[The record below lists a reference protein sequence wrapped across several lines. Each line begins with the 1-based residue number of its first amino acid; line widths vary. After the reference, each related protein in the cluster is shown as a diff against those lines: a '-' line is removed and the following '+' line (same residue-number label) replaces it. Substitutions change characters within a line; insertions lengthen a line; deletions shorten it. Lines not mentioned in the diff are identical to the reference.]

1 MAYEQRKLLE
11 QLMGRDALVKLPR
24 DYDVRRVQSIDP
36 SVLASPK
43 VCKSFLVGKCPYDL
57 FQGTK
62 EDRGKCPK
70 IHQEKLKILYET
82 CVKNGVRMPNDNYK
96 LDYIRDLEGV
106 INECNRKIRVAEKRL
121 ELSGE
126 EKEKLSSV
134 TQELDKLDEQVSLML
149 QEISLLA
156 DKGELEM
163 ALDWN
168 KELEQVIRK
177 RDAVATQYTEMVE
190 NINQSAQQK
199 LQVCEQ
205 CGAYLSRLDNDRR
218 LADHFVGKM
227 HLAYVEM
234 RRALAE
240 LKGR

>member
-11 QLMGRDALVKLPR
+11 QLMGRDALVELPR

-70 IHQEKLKILYET
+70 IHQEKLKIL
-82 CVKNGVRMPNDNYK
+82 
-96 LDYIRDLEGV
+96 
-106 INECNRKIRVAEKRL
+106 VAEKRL

>member
-1 MAYEQRKLLE
+1 
-11 QLMGRDALVKLPR
+11 
-24 DYDVRRVQSIDP
+24 
-36 SVLASPK
+36 
-43 VCKSFLVGKCPYDL
+43 
-57 FQGTK
+57 
-62 EDRGKCPK
+62 
-70 IHQEKLKILYET
+70 
-82 CVKNGVRMPNDNYK
+82 MPNDNFK
-96 LDYIRDLEGV
+96 LDYMRDLEGV
-106 INECNRKIRVAEKRL
+106 INECNRKIRIAEKRL
-121 ELSGE
+121 ELSVE
-126 EKEKLSSV
+126 EREKISSV

-149 QEISLLA
+149 QEITLLVE
-156 DKGELEM
+156 KGELEM

-168 KELEQVIRK
+168 KELEKVIRN

-240 LKGR
+240 LKGS